1 MNEVRRSSGGPG
13 SWLLR
18 AAWVYLYAT
27 LIAVFGLMRRIEGQ
41 DPSKTIGKLGPGGRQ
56 D

>member
-1 MNEVRRSSGGPG
+1 MNEARRTSGGHD

-27 LIAVFGLMRRIEGQ
+27 LIAVFELMGRIEGRT
-41 DPSKTIGKLGPGGRQ
+41 PSKTSGKSGLGGRQ